1 MECRK
6 SGYAEKQAY
15 LLYGLCQRKL
25 GTFKKKNIQKIEK
38 KLEKKRI
45 KKRTK
50 RIVRKVKRIRKNQTE
65 VLIPYSG

>member
-25 GTFKKKNIQKIEK
+25 GTFKRKTLKKSK

-50 RIVRKVKRIRKNQTE
+50 RIVRKVKRRKKIGQKC
-65 VLIPYSG
+65 